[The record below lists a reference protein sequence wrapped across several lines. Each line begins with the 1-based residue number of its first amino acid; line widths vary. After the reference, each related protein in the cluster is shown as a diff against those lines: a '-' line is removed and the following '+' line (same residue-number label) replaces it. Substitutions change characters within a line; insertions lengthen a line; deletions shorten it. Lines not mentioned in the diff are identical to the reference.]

1 MHLPGKSTLL
11 QAILFGLGDKATNLR
26 GKTNADLATAP
37 ILEVICT
44 FDTPKG
50 DVSVGSSVCQATG
63 ERTYRHQ
70 GQKIPRNRFDDA
82 VRSLGVNIDSPFW
95 HIRQNGVQSILAA
108 PPQSL
113 HDMLCEVAGTKAIN
127 TQRAAAVKQL
137 SSWRASL
144 VTVQAAVSAAES
156 AVAEEAAQLRLLDR

>member
-1 MHLPGKSTLL
+1 MHPPGKSTLL

-26 GKTNADLATAP
+26 GKANADLATAP
-37 ILEVICT
+37 ILEVI
-44 FDTPKG
+44 
-50 DVSVGSSVCQATG
+50 SVGSSVCQATG

-70 GQKIPRNRFDDA
+70 GHKIPRNRFDDA
-82 VRSLGVNIDSPFW
+82 VRALGVNIDSPFW

-113 HDMLCEVAGTKAIN
+113 HDMLCEVAGTKTIN

-144 VTVQAAVSAAES
+144 VNVQAAVSSAES